1 MNIIHLKDVLTEIK
15 KGDPFS
21 VSFVTLDQSRN
32 TGGDIMQLDDVI
44 ISFQDHRAVDLGFQ
58 APEEAKTNFKKS
70 PGHYEHATRNV
81 MLKNGMRRKFHLRLL
96 LTFNGKKVFY

>member
-1 MNIIHLKDVLTEIK
+1 MNIIHLKGVLEEMK
-15 KGDPFS
+15 EPKPFS
-21 VSFVTLDQSRN
+21 VTYVKLDQGRQ

-44 ISFQDHRAVDLGFQ
+44 ISFQDHRALDLGFE
-58 APEEAKTNFKKS
+58 APEKPKTNFKKS

-81 MLKNGMRRKFHLRLL
+81 LLPNGMRRKFHLRLL